1 MSSSLPPPPRKHS
14 VPRYPA
20 VNPNSLAASDPLH
33 DDDQDLDQALAELL
47 GQSNISP
54 HNQTLNTGK
63 HLPHC
68 KHYGINRP
76 LSITSISSLGSGSY
90 SSFGS
95 THSRRV
101 SQAYLSPL
109 SPTPSEPS
117 NAGASYFS
125 TLPEGDESCKP
136 DDDNNNNNNN
146 NSNLEH
152 DVASSLPSCTYCSN
166 VRSNSICSVGT
177 QDDKIASGCRLG
189 LQHRDFDHNR
199 VAVLKEFVPAEVRHR
214 LNYHLDECWFVHF
227 SPDGNHLASTGLDH
241 AILLW
246 KDFLTPEPKV
256 HKSLQFSRSITHVE
270 WSPNSKYLFVNL
282 GFDTGTPGYV
292 PEFSL
297 IDVATGEIVLTR
309 RHHSDEQEIHVNGIG
324 WLGDSERF
332 VTAPQDGMI
341 YVWNLKGE
349 VVQEVDIGKDK
360 NVEKMC
366 MIPELNAAAIVTN
379 DNKVEIISFDGKETR
394 HVEHMSDRP
403 TAMAVSPDHS
413 YLSIT
418 IKSDAS
424 LCRTAQILIYDFQT
438 LTFLRALEAY
448 SYVNERFVIMPS
460 FCGPHGEIICAGS
473 ENGKVQFWD
482 VETGEVIMV
491 LEEHSKHSGWVT
503 FHPTVPGMMATCSDD
518 SHIILWVTK
527 DLSRALQDEDEKWLE
542 NRRNALPPIDIKKG
556 W

>member
-1 MSSSLPPPPRKHS
+1 HS

-246 KDFLTPEPKV
+246 KDFL
-256 HKSLQFSRSITHVE
+256 
-270 WSPNSKYLFVNL
+270 
-282 GFDTGTPGYV
+282 
-292 PEFSL
+292 
-297 IDVATGEIVLTR
+297 
-309 RHHSDEQEIHVNGIG
+309 
-324 WLGDSERF
+324 
-332 VTAPQDGMI
+332 
-341 YVWNLKGE
+341 
-349 VVQEVDIGKDK
+349 
-360 NVEKMC
+360 
-366 MIPELNAAAIVTN
+366 
-379 DNKVEIISFDGKETR
+379 
-394 HVEHMSDRP
+394 
-403 TAMAVSPDHS
+403 
-413 YLSIT
+413 
-418 IKSDAS
+418 
-424 LCRTAQILIYDFQT
+424 
-438 LTFLRALEAY
+438 
-448 SYVNERFVIMPS
+448 
-460 FCGPHGEIICAGS
+460 
-473 ENGKVQFWD
+473 
-482 VETGEVIMV
+482 
-491 LEEHSKHSGWVT
+491 
-503 FHPTVPGMMATCSDD
+503 
-518 SHIILWVTK
+518 
-527 DLSRALQDEDEKWLE
+527 
-542 NRRNALPPIDIKKG
+542 
-556 W
+556 